1 MLAVDSGATL
11 NVNGNVSIATPL
23 SLAGTMA
30 VTGPATVAMT
40 DLRVAGGS
48 YTMSSGQSMVVSDG
62 DPTWSNPDGYGL
74 RISAG
79 GTFTMNGGLLIVN
92 GVAGPSYLSVGDST
106 IGGAGSGPAYF
117 NMSGGTVYAGLFGGE
132 AGNFGLP
139 GGNSIG
145 LIVGE
150 GQSPNSSVPSCPG
163 IVNQSGGLMI
173 VHGYGCFYV
182 VRDAWWDSPGTGTYN
197 LSGGTLNTSE
207 DAIGQSHPAGPANN
221 WYWSDDSKWSLI
233 GVAGGNGTVNVS
245 GNGYWTIAD
254 DGTFRPLSI
263 ASGDNVGDPSGPGT
277 QGTVN
282 ITGGT
287 VMANAGI
294 IMGDVFAAHGAN
306 YQGSQASLTLNGGL
320 LDVGGGG
327 AAPSSGMIYIGTGG
341 TLNLNSGTL
350 QNVTEIY
357 GNAELDISTGAL
369 IGGARTPL
377 VKSGPGTL
385 VVAGVNTYSAGTI
398 ITGGTLAIGAAP
410 TAVPLQPLVHY
421 TFNDGTIGQPAT
433 TFQDTGTANL
443 PITASGGNGIP
454 TVVAGKY
461 TQAVLGTGNLQTAV
475 PTALENVSAYTVSYW
490 INTDGYGGG
499 GIFTTRLGTGG
510 VDQFYWPGNS
520 NGLLQ
525 SEIYTTGSSW
535 VSPNLSN
542 LNLSGWN
549 LITTTVGSGVWSIYI
564 DGSLA
569 SGGSGTYSGDAV
581 LSQGE
586 NLYLLTAPNAGF
598 QGNLGDF
605 RIYGSVLSQSQ
616 INSLYAGGEATI
628 TGTGAVGALPATTA
642 VQIAAGSAL
651 DLSGLN
657 QTIGSLSDYTLASGG
672 TVTNSGG
679 TLATLTVAPSG
690 GSSTTFSGVI
700 QDGNAQ
706 TALTINGNGTQDLA
720 GANTF
725 SGPTTLTAGT
735 LQLDNAY
742 AVQNSTVSVGTASS
756 LTFGTGVGTVY
767 LGGLAGTGNVAL
779 DDLGNNAV
787 TIQVGGNNASTTYS
801 GVLSGDGGLTK
812 NGTGMLTLGGA
823 NTYAGQTLISN
834 GTVQL
839 GAAAPR

>member
-1 MLAVDSGATL
+1 
-11 NVNGNVSIATPL
+11 
-23 SLAGTMA
+23 
-30 VTGPATVAMT
+30 
-40 DLRVAGGS
+40 
-48 YTMSSGQSMVVSDG
+48 MSAA
-62 DPTWSNPDGYGL
+62 N
-74 RISAG
+74 
-79 GTFTMNGGLLIVN
+79 GTFT
-92 GVAGPSYLSVGDST
+92 
-106 IGGAGSGPAYF
+106 
-117 NMSGGTVYAGLFGGE
+117 
-132 AGNFGLP
+132 
-139 GGNSIG
+139 
-145 LIVGE
+145 
-150 GQSPNSSVPSCPG
+150 
-163 IVNQSGGLMI
+163 
-173 VHGYGCFYV
+173 
-182 VRDAWWDSPGTGTYN
+182 
-197 LSGGTLNTSE
+197 
-207 DAIGQSHPAGPANN
+207 
-221 WYWSDDSKWSLI
+221 
-233 GVAGGNGTVNVS
+233 
-245 GNGYWTIAD
+245 
-254 DGTFRPLSI
+254 
-263 ASGDNVGDPSGPGT
+263 
-277 QGTVN
+277 
-282 ITGGT
+282 
-287 VMANAGI
+287 
-294 IMGDVFAAHGAN
+294 AA
-306 YQGSQASLTLNGGL
+306 
-320 LDVGGGG
+320 
-327 AAPSSGMIYIGTGG
+327 
-341 TLNLNSGTL
+341 SGTL
-350 QNVTEIY
+350 QNVTEIWGGVTVD
-357 GNAELDISTGAL
+357 GNGNLLDSAAPI
-369 IGGARTPL
+369 PL

-410 TAVPLQPLVHY
+410 TAAPLQPLVHY
-421 TFNDGTIGQPAT
+421 TFNDGTIGQYAT

-443 PITASGGNGIP
+443 PISGIGGQWHSDRCRRQVHPGGPWHRQPAVTA
-454 TVVAGKY
+454 A
-461 TQAVLGTGNLQTAV
+461 A
-475 PTALENVSAYTVSYW
+475 TALEGYSAYTVSYW
-490 INTDGYGGG
+490 MNTDGYSGG
-499 GIFTTRLGTGG
+499 GIFTTRLSTGG
-510 VDQFYWPGNS
+510 VDQYYNPGNNS
-520 NGLLQ
+520 GQLI

-535 VSPNLSN
+535 VSPELDN

-549 LITTTVGSGVWSIYI
+549 LITTTVGGGVWSVFI
-564 DGSLA
+564 DGTLA

-586 NLYLLTAPNAGF
+586 NLYLLTAPAAGF
-598 QGNLGDF
+598 QGELGDF

-628 TGTGAVGALPATTA
+628 TGTGNVGALPATTA

-657 QTIGSLSDYTLASGG
+657 QTIGSLSDYTIGSGG

-767 LGGLAGTGNVAL
+767 LGGLAGAGNVTL

-823 NTYAGQTLISN
+823 NTYTGSTVISAGTL
-834 GTVQL
+834 QL
-839 GAAAPR
+839 GAGATLTPVVRYSFAGGTVGLPAAATYTDLSGNGNTLTIRDGGVQYAAGKFGTALAFNGQYTYSADIPSGSVLTTMTSWTSSIWINIPSANIGNQQSMVMARYSGGVSANDGNGFEMGYDPGGGGVWVAVLNTGNSWAWYGDMPATISPDTWTMVTTTVTAAGINLYIDGVQVGATQGLTQSGGTPMFTQAGNDILDRLHQKPGWVQRLAGRVRPLQLSAERGPDHSVVYQPAFDGGEPAVDDPAADRRGARPSI